1 MNAPR
6 LKAQRSSRSKAFTL
20 MEMIIVLGIT
30 ALVITAIYTIT
41 QGTLTLADDVHRA
54 EARDTRKHAFATFC
68 ESLFTTLPATS
79 TLNLKTTQSGGQ
91 YLNELELQNVPSPF
105 DGTPNFIVKLY
116 TQGLAGGGMRLLLS
130 CQPMPNPNDV
140 LKNKPANVTTV
151 VLFEELL
158 QCDWRLY
165 VPATQQWVTVW
176 AEENPTAA
184 PMVFQHPPLV
194 ELVLEQPGE
203 ESLRQVF
210 WIAPSQPLTLIQPA
224 PVGNTLPNGQ
234 PAAQIP
240 NGQINVQAPAL
251 PSGQTGLR

>member
-1 MNAPR
+1 MNTHR
-6 LKAQRSSRSKAFTL
+6 LKAQHSSKAAFTL
-20 MEMIIVLGIT
+20 LEMIIVLGIT

-54 EARDTRKHAFATFC
+54 EARDTRRHAFATFC
-68 ESLFTTLPATS
+68 ESLFTSLPATS
-79 TLNLKTTQSGGQ
+79 MLNLKTTQSGGQ

-151 VLFEELL
+151 VLFDELF

-165 VPATQQWVTVW
+165 TPATQQWVTIW

-184 PMVFQHPPLV
+184 PMIFQHPPLV
-194 ELVLEQPGE
+194 ELVMEQPGE
-203 ESLRQVF
+203 ESQRQVF
-210 WIAPSQPLTLIQPA
+210 WIAPSQPLTLVQPA
-224 PVGNTLPNGQ
+224 AAPATQPNGQ
-234 PAAQIP
+234 PLSQLP
-240 NGQINVQAPAL
+240 NGQINVQAPTL
-251 PSGQTGLR
+251 PGGQTGLR

>member
-1 MNAPR
+1 M
-6 LKAQRSSRSKAFTL
+6 RSSSRAAFTL
-20 MEMIIVLGIT
+20 LEMIIVLGIT
-30 ALVITAIYTIT
+30 AMVITAIYTIT

-54 EARDTRKHAFATFC
+54 EARDTRRHAFATFC
-68 ESLFTTLPATS
+68 ESLFTSLPATS

-105 DGTPNFIVKLY
+105 DGTPNFIVKIY
-116 TQGLAGGGMRLLLS
+116 TQGLAGGGMRLMLS

-151 VLFEELL
+151 VLFEELF

-165 VPATQQWVTVW
+165 APSTQQWVTVW

-194 ELVLEQPGE
+194 ELVMEQSGE

-210 WIAPSQPLTLIQPA
+210 WIAPSQPLTLVQPA
-224 PVGNTLPNGQ
+224 AAPATQPNGQ
-234 PAAQIP
+234 PLSQTPA
-240 NGQINVQAPAL
+240 GQINVQVPAL